1 MSEEQGKY
9 TTNKQLNLS
18 KMEIEVTHSSLIM
31 LQAVIDQE
39 YEITKSNRD
48 VIDLKALKELN
59 EMKKSLVDLIK
70 KFESLG
76 EEDD

>member
-18 KMEIEVTHSSLIM
+18 KMEVEVTHSSLIM

>member
-18 KMEIEVTHSSLIM
+18 KAEIEIIHSSLLI
-31 LQAVIDQE
+31 
-39 YEITKSNRD
+39 
-48 VIDLKALKELN
+48 LKAIIEEEYGIAKSSMDEIDFKELKELN
-59 EMKKSLVDLIK
+59 EMHSFQIKLIE
-70 KFESLG
+70 KFEGLG

>member
-31 LQAVIDQE
+31 LLAVLEQE
-39 YEITKSNRD
+39 YEIAKSNRD
-48 VIDLKALKELN
+48 EIDLKALKELN
-59 EMKKSLVDLIK
+59 EMQKVLVELIK
-70 KFESLG
+70 KFEDLG

>member
-31 LQAVIDQE
+31 LLAVIEQE

-48 VIDLKALKELN
+48 EIDLKALKELN
-59 EMKKSLVDLIK
+59 KMKKSLVDLIK
-70 KFESLG
+70 KFEDLG